1 MVEQYEVYW
10 VELDPT
16 RGGEMA
22 KLPELSLQFPHS
34 DHYPPPA
41 EHAFHSD
48 FLSY

>member
-22 KLPELSLQFPHS
+22 K
-34 DHYPPPA
+34 
-41 EHAFHSD
+41 
-48 FLSY
+48 

>member
-22 KLPELSLQFPHS
+22 
-34 DHYPPPA
+34 
-41 EHAFHSD
+41 
-48 FLSY
+48 

>member
-22 KLPELSLQFPHS
+22 KTT
-34 DHYPPPA
+34 
-41 EHAFHSD
+41 AFKPITD
-48 FLSY
+48 T